1 MIRRVIIEAAF
12 CATLISFLMIAFWMA
27 GAAEPVI

>member
-1 MIRRVIIEAAF
+1 MIRRMIIEAAYG
-12 CATLISFLMIAFWMA
+12 AALILFLMIAFWMA

>member
-1 MIRRVIIEAAF
+1 MIRRIAIEAAYG
-12 CATLISFLMIAFWMA
+12 ATFISFLMIAFWMA